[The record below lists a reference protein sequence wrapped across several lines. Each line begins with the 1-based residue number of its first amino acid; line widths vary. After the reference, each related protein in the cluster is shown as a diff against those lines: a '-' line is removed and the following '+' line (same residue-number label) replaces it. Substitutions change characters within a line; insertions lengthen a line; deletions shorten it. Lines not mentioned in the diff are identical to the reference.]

1 MVAAASR
8 AGGGNLINVSYIKIP
23 RHVVGAFRVEFDVVY
38 GFWICFVAVALLTVE
53 LKSKE

>member
-1 MVAAASR
+1 MWW
-8 AGGGNLINVSYIKIP
+8 
-23 RHVVGAFRVEFDVVY
+23 GAFRVEFDVVY